1 MERMRNILL
10 FGLTVSFL
18 IACTKSGD
26 DEEEKLA
33 NLQIMLTDAPAAY
46 DEVNVDIQEVKIQ
59 PADADEDDEWISL
72 QVNRGIYNLLD
83 YKNGGQ
89 ILLAFSDLP
98 PGQYSQLRIVLG
110 TENSIMADGIS
121 AALKTPSAQQS
132 GLKVIIDLELKGGS
146 TSTLWLDFDAGRSI
160 VRKGNGNYSLKPVI
174 RTFTSDITGSIS
186 GIISPAEAK
195 PQIRVSSIT
204 DTLSTFAEDNG
215 YFLFRG
221 VPDGTY
227 AIEIYPSDDHY
238 SMGMTRIV
246 VQRGQATDL
255 GTIQLLRQKDNN

>member
-1 MERMRNILL
+1 MKSILL
-10 FGLTVSFL
+10 IGLTVSLL

-46 DEVNVDIQEVKIQ
+46 DEVNIDIREVMIR
-59 PADADEDDEWISL
+59 PSSAEGDDDWISL
-72 QVNRGIYNLLD
+72 QVNGGIYNLLD
-83 YKNGGQ
+83 YKNGGH

-110 TENSIMADGIS
+110 TENSITANGIT

-132 GLKVIIDLELKGGS
+132 GLKVIIDLELKGGT

-160 VRKGNGNYSLKPVI
+160 AIMGNDNYSLKPVI
-174 RTFTSDITGSIS
+174 RTYTSDITGSIS
-186 GIISPAEAK
+186 GIISPAGAK
-195 PQIRVSSIT
+195 PHIRVSSRT

-215 YFLFRG
+215 YFLFKG

-238 SMGMTRIV
+238 SMGMNGIV

-255 GTIQLLRQKDNN
+255 GTIQLFGPEDNN